1 MSDVSHGV
9 NASKTSNGAI
19 TPVSVDT
26 GVYKYTSRT
35 DKSRRTATEEHQR
48 ADKRCHSHG
57 K

>member
-19 TPVSVDT
+19 TPVSVVLAYILWLDST
-26 GVYKYTSRT
+26 
-35 DKSRRTATEEHQR
+35 R
-48 ADKRCHSHG
+48 ADGKRKS